1 MAEEAALRAQL
12 DEQRTRI
19 GHTVDQI
26 EDRVRPGRI
35 AERQRGRM
43 KVRLVTWKEA
53 VMGSDDDPY
62 DGGDAG
68 ETHRFSDAS
77 EAARERASSVAS
89 TVGET
94 PDMIRRRTRGNPA
107 APGLIAFGAGL
118 LVASVTPT
126 TRREQRALRQ
136 IEPQLGRAAREV
148 ADAGREVADEVQ
160 ESAREAAHEVKETA
174 SNAASHVADDS
185 RDAVR
190 REKGTT

>member
-43 KVRLVTWKEA
+43 KVRLVSWKEA
-53 VMGSDDDPY
+53 VMGSDDDDH
-62 DGGDAG
+62 DGGDG
-68 ETHRFSDAS
+68 HETHRFSDAS
-77 EAARERASSVAS
+77 DAARERASSVAS
-89 TVGET
+89 TVGGT

-118 LVASVTPT
+118 LVASVAPT
-126 TRREQRALRQ
+126 TRREERAVQ
-136 IEPQLGRAAREV
+136 KMEPQLERAATEV
-148 ADAGREVADEVQ
+148 AEAGREVVDEVQ
-160 ESAREAAHEVKETA
+160 HSARDAAEEVKETA
-174 SNAASHVADDS
+174 SDAASHVVDDG

>member
-53 VMGSDDDPY
+53 VMGSDDPY
-62 DGGDAG
+62 EGGR
-68 ETHRFSDAS
+68 EHESHRFSDAS

-118 LVASVTPT
+118 LVASVAPT
-126 TRREQRALRQ
+126 TRREQRALHQ
-136 IEPQLGRAAREV
+136 IEPQLERAAREV

-160 ESAREAAHEVKETA
+160 ESAREAAQEVKETA
-174 SNAASHVADDS
+174 SSAASHVADDS